1 MICPN
6 CSNQCEVL
14 IDELCPNCKRIQ
26 SINDQSIKKWIV
38 FWQSNVRIGSVELND
53 SNWQSINQTF
63 HYNTIQTD
71 VTGTVHIDLLGIVN

>member
-14 IDELCPNCKRIQ
+14 IDSLCPNCKRIQ
-26 SINDQSIKKWIV
+26 SINNDSLEKWIV

-53 SNWQSINQTF
+53 SNWQSINKTF
-63 HYNTIQTD
+63 IYNTIQTD
-71 VTGTVHIDLLGIVN
+71 ITGTVHIDLLGIIN